1 LVFFLSFFLSFFSQ
15 AATALERES
24 GVHLQ
29 SELADQLV
37 HSIATGDWSAAERC
51 LANLQ
56 LAPSAADAVFWL
68 REQRYLELLD
78 ANLTDVATPLAYLRA
93 HLAPLNVVALAPRL
107 HLLSSL
113 VLAADAVELRTRVAA
128 ELPRNGSSAGLPD
141 PNAPPDAHAAGA
153 NDDPAVIAAAVS
165 TSALTLAESDAGVSG
180 LTMLDDD
187 GAAAAP
193 GSTATAAASTD
204 ARIALAPFGAEPPL
218 VLRSMVDR
226 RAHVLDLVRQRVP
239 SDILLPGRRLE
250 TLVAQAV
257 HWQLDRCELH
267 NDASTDLATSS
278 LLVDHRC
285 DEHKLPCVAAVTLER
300 HRDEVWHVA
309 FSPDGDM
316 LASAS
321 KDGGVIVWS
330 VARVDGTTTTLRYH
344 HALRGHRDA
353 VAYVSWSA
361 DSKRLLSFSNDS
373 EICIFDVASGKL
385 LGSIHGAPAAEQSNS
400 PGGTPPAMAAI
411 GACCWL
417 DAACERIAIAG
428 TNHDVKVVRVADGR
442 VLYSQPSGRVV
453 DMAVVITQAKQILVY
468 TISKLGDPSAQ
479 PRVIQERGAMTSL
492 QLSPDGR
499 YALVN
504 VPEALNEWDLDTRR
518 LVRAYRGQRQSR
530 FVIRTCYG
538 GARDAFVASGSE
550 DSRVYVWRR
559 SSGAL
564 VAKLVGH
571 GGVVNAVSWNPRHAG
586 MLASGSDDGTVRI
599 WIPDAEIATE
609 VRRASKSGQ

>member
-1 LVFFLSFFLSFFSQ
+1 
-15 AATALERES
+15 
-24 GVHLQ
+24 VHLQ
-29 SELADQLV
+29 CDLADQLV
-37 HSIATGDWSAAERC
+37 HAIATGDWSAAERC

-56 LAPSAADAVFWL
+56 LAAPTVADAVFWL
-68 REQRYLELLD
+68 REQRYLELLEV
-78 ANLTDVATPLAYLRA
+78 NLADVATPLAYLRA
-93 HLAPLNVVALAPRL
+93 NLAPLSLPALAPRL

-113 VLAADAVELRTRVAA
+113 VLAADAAELRSRVAA

-141 PNAPPDAHAAGA
+141 PNAPLDARPA
-153 NDDPAVIAAAVS
+153 NADDPAVIAAAVS
-165 TSALTLAESDAGVSG
+165 TSALTLAESDAGVSA
-180 LTMLDDD
+180 LTLLEDD
-187 GAAAAP
+187 AAA
-193 GSTATAAASTD
+193 SLTAAATTTTTTTAATGSGS
-204 ARIALAPFGAEPPL
+204 RIALTPFGAEPPL
-218 VLRSMVDR
+218 VLRTMADR
-226 RAHVLDLVRQRVP
+226 RQHVLDLLRQRVP

-267 NDASTDLATSS
+267 NDASTDLATAS

-285 DEHKLPCVAAVTLER
+285 DEHQLPCVAAVTLER

-309 FSPDGDM
+309 FSPDGEK

-321 KDGGVIVWS
+321 KDGVVIVWS
-330 VARVDGTTTTLRYH
+330 VVRFDATTSGLRYH

-361 DSKRLLSFSNDS
+361 NSKRLLSFSNDS

-385 LGSIHGAPAAEQSNS
+385 LGSIHGAPVAEQASS

-428 TNHDVKVVRVADGR
+428 SNHDVKVVRVADGR

-453 DMAVVITQAKQILVY
+453 DMAVSLARDRLVVITQAKQILVY

-504 VPEALNEWDLDTRR
+504 VPEALNEWDLDSRR

-530 FVIRTCYG
+530 FVIRTCFG

-550 DSRVYVWRR
+550 DSRIYVWRR

-571 GGVVNAVSWNPRHAG
+571 GGVVNAVSWNPRHPG

-599 WIPDAEIATE
+599 WMPNADYAIEM
-609 VRRASKSGQ
+609 RRGK

>member
-1 LVFFLSFFLSFFSQ
+1 
-15 AATALERES
+15 
-24 GVHLQ
+24 
-29 SELADQLV
+29 
-37 HSIATGDWSAAERC
+37 
-51 LANLQ
+51 
-56 LAPSAADAVFWL
+56 
-68 REQRYLELLD
+68 
-78 ANLTDVATPLAYLRA
+78 
-93 HLAPLNVVALAPRL
+93 
-107 HLLSSL
+107 
-113 VLAADAVELRTRVAA
+113 
-128 ELPRNGSSAGLPD
+128 
-141 PNAPPDAHAAGA
+141 
-153 NDDPAVIAAAVS
+153 VIAAAVS
-165 TSALTLAESDAGVSG
+165 TSALTLAESDAGVSA
-180 LTMLDDD
+180 LTLLDDD
-187 GAAAAP
+187 AATTGAAATTSTTT
-193 GSTATAAASTD
+193 GSINDTRIVATP
-204 ARIALAPFGAEPPL
+204 LGAEPPL
-218 VLRSMVDR
+218 VLRTIADR
-226 RAHVLDLVRQRVP
+226 RQHVLDLVRQRVP

-267 NDASTDLATSS
+267 NDAATDIATAS

-285 DEHKLPCVAAVTLER
+285 DEHKLPCVAAVVLER

-321 KDGGVIVWS
+321 KDGGVIVWN
-330 VARVDGTTTTLRYH
+330 VVRVDGATTALRYH
-344 HALRGHRDA
+344 HTLRGHRDA
-353 VAYVSWSA
+353 VAFLSWSA

-385 LGSIHGAPAAEQSNS
+385 SGAIHGAPVSEQQSSS

-428 TNHDVKVVRVADGR
+428 TNHDVKVVRVSDGR
-442 VLYSQPSGRVV
+442 VLHSQASGRVV
-453 DMAVVITQAKQILVY
+453 DMAVSLARDRLVVITQAKQILVY
-468 TISKLGDPSAQ
+468 TISKLGDPTAQ
-479 PRVIQERGAMTSL
+479 PRVIQERGAITSL

-559 SSGAL
+559 STGAM

-571 GGVVNAVSWNPRHAG
+571 GGVVNAVAWNPRHAG

-599 WIPDAEIATE
+599 WMPNAEDAVEIQ
-609 VRRASKSGQ
+609 VRRSSKSPAT